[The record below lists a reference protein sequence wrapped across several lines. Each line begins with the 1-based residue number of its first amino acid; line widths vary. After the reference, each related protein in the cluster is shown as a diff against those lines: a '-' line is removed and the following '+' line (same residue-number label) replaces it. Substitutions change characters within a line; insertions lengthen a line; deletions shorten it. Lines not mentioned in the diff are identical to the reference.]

1 MSFPQESQ
9 LNSDESGSTSDNYVI
24 ESDGE
29 EVSQQGIQPYQFEPE
44 CSAVE
49 ENIEATK
56 QTAEFQ
62 YVEDEPRRRN
72 LDWYVYIPAI
82 LTH

>member
-1 MSFPQESQ
+1 MSFPQESH
-9 LNSDESGSTSDNYVI
+9 LNSDESGS
-24 ESDGE
+24 GE

-62 YVEDEPRRRN
+62 N
-72 LDWYVYIPAI
+72 N
-82 LTH
+82 

>member
-1 MSFPQESQ
+1 MSFPQESH
-9 LNSDESGSTSDNYVI
+9 LNSDESGS
-24 ESDGE
+24 GE

-62 YVEDEPRRRN
+62 YVEDAPRRRN